1 MSIALNTEER
11 DLQEALRRYLDAE
24 VAPLVADYERRR
36 EFPWDLLGGLY
47 EFGYVRG
54 AVAREHGG
62 DEVSAM
68 AQAVLMEEAGRC
80 WGSLRTTVN
89 VQGMVAMLLSRAG
102 TDAQRARFLDPM
114 LAASR
119 FGWFALTEAEA
130 GSDAGAL
137 RCTGRR
143 DGDSFVLNGRKIY
156 ITNALRADFGIL
168 LARQLDEDGNDRGVS
183 AFLVDAAESPYGV
196 HDIAHMPV
204 RSTTSCELVFDD
216 VRIPAG
222 NLLGEPGSGF
232 GLAMAAVN
240 QGRLNMAM
248 GAVGLS
254 QACLEAAVRFSRERR
269 QFGKSLAEFQL
280 VQQMVVDI
288 AVGTQTARL
297 LGYDAAR
304 VLDAGGDGR
313 YECSMAKYYCG
324 ETAGR
329 SATLALQV
337 HGGAGL
343 MEEFP
348 VERYFR
354 DAREATIPEGTSQI
368 QVLQMGKHLLG
379 RSALR

>member
-1 MSIALNTEER
+1 MSMTLSTEEQA
-11 DLQEALRRYLDAE
+11 LQQALRRYLDAK
-24 VAPLVADYERRR
+24 VAPLVADYEARR
-36 EFPWDLLGGLY
+36 EFPWELLPELY

-54 AVAREHGG
+54 MVPREHGG
-62 DEVSAM
+62 DELSAM
-68 AQAVLMEEAGRC
+68 MHAILMEEAGRC

-89 VQGMVAMLLSRAG
+89 VQGMVAMLLGRSGTAG
-102 TDAQRARFLDPM
+102 QRARFLDPM
-114 LAASR
+114 LAGQR
-119 FGWFALTEAEA
+119 FGWFALTESEA

-137 RCTGRR
+137 RATARR
-143 DGDSFVLNGRKIY
+143 VGDRFVLNARKTY
-156 ITNALRADFGIL
+156 ITNALHADFGIL
-168 LARQLDEDGNDRGVS
+168 VARQLDEDGSDLGVS
-183 AFLVDAAESPYGV
+183 AFLVDSAEAPYEV

-204 RSTTSCELVFDD
+204 RSTSSCELVFDG
-216 VRIPAG
+216 VEIPAESQ
-222 NLLGEPGSGF
+222 LGDPGSGF
-232 GLAMAAVN
+232 RQAMAAVN
-240 QGRLNMAM
+240 LGRLNMAM

-254 QACLEAAVRFSRERR
+254 QACLEAAIRFSKERR

-304 VLDAGGDGR
+304 VLDAGGDAR

-379 RSALR
+379 VSALR